1 MRNSIGMGVGMF
13 VLAAL
18 VGSVMWAKWN
28 ADGPGSDGGGEDLHR
43 KEFAPMADADGTSGQ
58 PLAQRSRE
66 RAAISGTVRDTDGAP
81 IAGAL
86 VCAAGDSSLLS
97 AMDTRQPRCA
107 ESGKDGRYRIDD
119 LFGVRQRVSAGG
131 AGFLPADHVHMKL
144 GVRRRAIDLR
154 PGAEASDVDLTL
166 ERGGVEIRGV
176 VEDLHGAAIAG
187 AWLSSGGSASGTG
200 IVWTRSGAD
209 GAYAMW
215 VRPGTTTVTAHATG
229 HATGFAT
236 GPSES
241 HAFTV
246 YLAPESVLR
255 GKVFRAHD
263 REPIEGA
270 RVRASASGVSV
281 STDAA
286 GHFHFDGL
294 PPGVYSPRVETD
306 DGFGMAAEQVS
317 LGLGETSWPL
327 MIAVQSAVFV
337 EGRIAYEGGEPCD
350 DGALTLRESA
360 SGREIHD
367 TTEPSGLVHL
377 RGLLPGTYTAIVT
390 CKGAIAAARYPLIVV
405 RDKDVVDQVWQIAS
419 GRSISGV
426 LVDAHDLPVIG
437 ATIVARP
444 DDGSQSPPTVVS
456 DDGGR
461 FVLRGLAA
469 ATYQV
474 VPVAHPRRTMPDAPV
489 AVDLRAADVTD
500 LRVALTA
507 TGEVRG
513 TLRDSQS
520 RPIAGAVLALRTAR
534 GTQHAIA
541 ADDGRFSF
549 ASAATGESAFDVLLG
564 GVPLRVLAH
573 ARVLVEADTTT
584 TAELVTTAPTGKITG
599 VLNDT
604 KGQPVADALVEVRP
618 EGGEAVVDR
627 ATLERVGGERPRR
640 TDAAG
645 HFELA
650 GLPPA
655 MYTVVAYRVGGGEA
669 RREHVEPGET
679 LELALTP
686 TGRVTG
692 TVVLHRGRTPDA
704 FLVDLLDRRSG
715 ERRSGD
721 FVGTDG
727 AWGFGNLP
735 PGDYELRVRAREGE
749 KTTTLT
755 LAAGEERSKLRLE
768 LVGATVLRGTVLDL
782 AGEPVPDLEV
792 GTGEVRGMAADI
804 GTITDAEGRFEL
816 PRVAVGP
823 VFVTVGPPPGRPS
836 PFGTVR
842 VPVEVQPD
850 QRIVDL
856 APIRVARRQI
866 AIGAARGDLGF
877 TILADKAD
885 VDPLLADLKVASVR
899 PGGPAATAGLLA
911 HDEIVTIDGQ
921 DVRGANRSLYATM
934 TEVPPNTKL
943 RLGLLRGT
951 TVEIIVSTRR

>member
-1 MRNSIGMGVGMF
+1 
-13 VLAAL
+13 A
-18 VGSVMWAKWN
+18 
-28 ADGPGSDGGGEDLHR
+28 E
-43 KEFAPMADADGTSGQ
+43 ADGTSAQ
-58 PLAQRSRE
+58 PLDQRRRE
-66 RAAISGTVRDTDGAP
+66 RAAISGTVRDTEGAT

-107 ESGKDGRYRIDD
+107 ETGTDGRYRIDD

-131 AGFLPADHVHMKL
+131 AGFLPADHVHIKQGL
-144 GVRRRAIDLR
+144 RRRAIDLR
-154 PGAEASDVDLTL
+154 PGAEATDIDLTL
-166 ERGGVEIRGV
+166 ERGGVEIRGI
-176 VEDLHGAAIAG
+176 VEDLHGKPIAG

-215 VRPGTTTVTAHATG
+215 VRPGTTTVTAYATG
-229 HATGFAT
+229 HAAGSAT
-236 GPSES
+236 GPSEG

-270 RVRASASGVSV
+270 RVRASAHGVAV

-327 MIAVQSAVFV
+327 MIAVQPAVFV
-337 EGRIAYEGGEPCD
+337 EGRIAYENGEPCD
-350 DGALTLRESA
+350 NGALTLRESA

-377 RGLLPGTYTAIVT
+377 RGLLPGTYTATVT
-390 CKGAIAAARYPLIVV
+390 CKGAIPAQRYPLMVV

-426 LVDAHDLPVIG
+426 LVDASDMPVVG

-444 DDGSQSPPTVVS
+444 DDGSLSPPSVVS
-456 DDGGR
+456 DDAGR
-461 FVLRGLAA
+461 FLLRGLAA
-469 ATYQV
+469 ASYQV
-474 VPVAHPRRTMPDAPV
+474 VPLAHPRRTMPDEPV
-489 AVDLRAADVTD
+489 AVDLREADVTD
-500 LRVALTA
+500 LRVPLTP

-513 TLRDSQS
+513 TLRDAGD
-520 RPIAGAVLALRTAR
+520 RPIAGAELALRTAR
-534 GTQHAIA
+534 GTQVAIA
-541 ADDGRFSF
+541 ADDGRFWF
-549 ASAATGESAFDVLLG
+549 ASAAAGDSAFDVLLG
-564 GVPLRVLAH
+564 GAPLKVLAH
-573 ARVLVEADTTT
+573 ARVRVTADTTT
-584 TAELVTTAPTGKITG
+584 TAMLVTTAPTGKITG
-599 VLNDT
+599 VLSDT
-604 KGQPVADALVEVRP
+604 KGAPVADALVEVRP
-618 EGGEAVVDR
+618 EGIDTMIDR
-627 ATLERVGGERPRR
+627 PMLERVGGERPRR

-655 MYTVVAYRVGGGEA
+655 KYTVVAYRLGGGEA
-669 RREHVEPGET
+669 RREHVTPGET
-679 LELALTP
+679 LALALTP

-692 TVVLHRGRTPDA
+692 TVALHRGRTPEA
-704 FLVDLLDRRSG
+704 FVVDLLDLRTG
-715 ERRSGD
+715 DRRSGD

-749 KTTTLT
+749 KKTTLT
-755 LAAGEERSKLRLE
+755 LAPGEERSRLRLE
-768 LVGATVLRGTVLDL
+768 LVGATMLRGTVLDL
-782 AGEPVPDLEV
+782 SGEPVPGLEV
-792 GTGEVRGMAADI
+792 GTGSVRELAADVA
-804 GTITDAEGRFEL
+804 TITDAEGRFEL

-836 PFGTVR
+836 PFGAAR
-842 VPVEVQPD
+842 VPIEVQPD
-850 QRIVDL
+850 QKVVEL
-856 APIRVARRQI
+856 APIRVARRRI
-866 AIGAARGDLGF
+866 ALGAARGDLGF
-877 TILADKAD
+877 TIVAGKAD
-885 VDPLLADLKVASVR
+885 ADPLLADLKVASVR
-899 PGGPAATAGLLA
+899 PGGPAATAGLLPR
-911 HDEIVTIDGQ
+911 DEIVTVDGQ

-934 TEVPPNTKL
+934 SEVPPGTTL
-943 RLGLLRGT
+943 RLGLLRGAE
-951 TVEIIVSTRR
+951 VEVVASARR